1 MEVTNMSTKTK
12 DKGAVLGFEAII
24 DYPQKGETVMPGHYA
39 IRVSGTPETEV
50 EVRVNGGEWHS
61 CRAGAG
67 FYWLD
72 WWAEPG
78 DLRLVARFKAA
89 DNEWKESKERK
100 VKVENPG
107 QN

>member
-1 MEVTNMSTKTK
+1 MGTKTK
-12 DKGAVLGFEAII
+12 GKGAVLGFDAII
-24 DYPQKGETVMPGHYA
+24 DYPQKGEAVMPGHYA
-39 IRVSGTPETEV
+39 IRVSATPDTEV
-50 EVRVNGGEWHS
+50 EVRVNGKEWQP

-67 FYWLD
+67 FYWVD

-78 DLRLVARFKAA
+78 DVRIVARFKTRY
-89 DNEWKESKERK
+89 NEWKESKERR